1 MSTPVDKKTNIVP
14 EENTVSSETGFSGP
28 RPRPR
33 DKSPEHAYNMEEGE
47 QAAIVGPNNKGGG
60 APVNIRVKGAAGDA
74 PGQPDELVEPDA
86 GVTEETKRKSTGRGK
101 ADAGGMP
108 EA

>member
-33 DKSPEHAYNMEEGE
+33 DKSPESAYNMEVGE
-47 QAAIVGPNNKGGG
+47 QAAIVGPKKGDGG
-60 APVNIRVKGAAGDA
+60 PVNIRVKGAAGDA
-74 PGQPDELVEPDA
+74 PGQPDELAEPDA